1 MPTAPKTPPTK
12 TTAAALPKSKAAP
25 AAKAATVVKSTAK
38 AAGKAAVGTEAGTT
52 PRTRKLTPA
61 APETKA
67 PTTARRKK
75 LSKAFSRPLDK
86 KPAKMKL
93 VRDRFT
99 MPEVE
104 YEQLVQ
110 MKKRL
115 SALGITIK
123 KSELVRAGLLQ
134 LAAMDDE
141 KLKAATAKLP
151 LGKVG
156 D

>member
-1 MPTAPKTPPTK
+1 MPTAPKTSPANK
-12 TTAAALPKSKAAP
+12 SAAARPKPKAAA
-25 AAKAATVVKSTAK
+25 AAKTATAVKSTAK
-38 AAGKAAVGTEAGTT
+38 AAGKAAVGAEAGAA

-67 PTTARRKK
+67 PATTRRKK

-99 MPEVE
+99 IPEVE

-115 SALGITIK
+115 SALGIAVK

-141 KLKAATAKLP
+141 KLQAATAKLP
-151 LGKVG
+151 LGRIS

>member
-1 MPTAPKTPPTK
+1 MPIAPKTPLAK
-12 TTAAALPKSKAAP
+12 TPAAARPKPKAAAAAKTGAAVKN
-25 AAKAATVVKSTAK
+25 AAKAAEKPVVATESG
-38 AAGKAAVGTEAGTT
+38 AA

-61 APETKA
+61 APEAKA
-67 PTTARRKK
+67 PATARRKK

-86 KPAKMKL
+86 KPAKTKL

-99 MPEVE
+99 IPEAE
-104 YEQLVQ
+104 YDQLVA

-115 SALGITIK
+115 AALGIAVK

-134 LAAMDDE
+134 LAALDDA
-141 KLKAATAKLP
+141 KLQAVTAKVP
-151 LGKVG
+151 LSRVK

>member
-1 MPTAPKTPPTK
+1 MPTAPKTPPAK
-12 TTAAALPKSKAAP
+12 TAATTRPKPKAAP
-25 AAKAATVVKSTAK
+25 ALKTAAAVKSTAK
-38 AAGKAAVGTEAGTT
+38 AAVAA

-67 PTTARRKK
+67 PATTRRKK

-99 MPEVE
+99 IPEVE

-115 SALGITIK
+115 SALGIAVK

-141 KLKAATAKLP
+141 NLKAATAKLP